1 MQGKLRSSIAGP
13 DVRRKRPFDTQTSS
27 DEDEF
32 SDLETDSECSDED
45 HAKQQKAIA
54 KEAAHTI
61 ADDLESK
68 GLDSLSG
75 TERITNVKCDFT
87 LCKS

>member
-1 MQGKLRSSIAGP
+1 MQGKLRSSIGGP
-13 DVRRKRPFDTQTSS
+13 DVRRKRHFDTQTSS
-27 DEDEF
+27 DEDKF
-32 SDLETDSECSDED
+32 SYLETDSECSDED

-54 KEAAHTI
+54 KEAAHTSP
-61 ADDLESK
+61 DDLEPE

-75 TERITNVKCDFT
+75 TERMTNVKRDFT